1 MSSFNDN
8 DGLAKQ
14 LYFSLLDVLPILSS
28 LLPENWSSPDC
39 MVSKLLCYNGMTS
52 RIAFCLL
59 SWCQRGGQGDMMMS
73 EAVVKK
79 IMK

>member
-14 LYFSLLDVLPILSS
+14 LYFSLLEILPSISPIL
-28 LLPENWSSPDC
+28 PETWSGPDC
-39 MVSKLLCYNGMTS
+39 IVSKLLCYNGMTS

-59 SWCQRGGQGDMMMS
+59 SWCQRTGQKEMGVS
-73 EAVVKK
+73 EVIAKK